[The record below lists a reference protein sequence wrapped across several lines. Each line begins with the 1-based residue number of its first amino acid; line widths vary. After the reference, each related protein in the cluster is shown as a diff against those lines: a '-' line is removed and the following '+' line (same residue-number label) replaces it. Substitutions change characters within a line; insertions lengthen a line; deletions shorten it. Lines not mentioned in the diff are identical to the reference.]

1 MVQFLSPDLL
11 FLIPAVILLL
21 VFLMNRTFVGFRN
34 REEYKGYLANR
45 KKTRMLMLISRI
57 AIFTLLI
64 IALAGPFI
72 SQEKLISGS
81 PKLKIFVDKSDSMS
95 LFDTGIADTI
105 MEQAKKEIPVEMR
118 TIAVGNRSALGDS
131 ILNYAQG
138 DESILLVSD
147 GNSNYGRSL
156 GDVMLFAN
164 MLNTTISALD
174 IQTEKSDALVKVLGP
189 MMTTVNVETEL
200 FAVIEEA
207 GEMNSYMLT
216 VEVDDQRV
224 LEQAVSSASTYSFKV
239 SLSEGYHRIKAE
251 ISADDYFKENNVF
264 YKVIKVEPKP
274 KVLFMTRTGSPLQQ
288 VMGSLY
294 DLSIASALPSDYQKY
309 SAIVLNDYPS
319 SSIDAEALG
328 EYVADGNGIVVVG
341 GKNSYDR
348 GSYKN
353 SVFEGLLPA
362 VVGTGG
368 EEARKDVNIVV
379 LIDISG
385 TSSELASASSDLT
398 KADVSKAL
406 TLQLFKDLKPDD
418 KVAVIAFHTKQILVS
433 GLSALSQKTDLV
445 DKVSRIY
452 SERGPGTL
460 IDEAI
465 IAARKLIAP
474 LSGSKNIILISDGI
488 PGGPASNDIA
498 AAGIAAQ
505 NGIKVYAIQVGDDSY
520 GAQHLQDI
528 VQAANGIYMKADESS
543 RVKVIFGEGAP
554 EKDNSYRME
563 IVNGYHF
570 ITKNLVLEGQVT
582 GFNFVVPK
590 QNADLLVSTGDG
602 HALLT
607 VWRFGLGRIASLS
620 TDDGSAW
627 AGQMLNSRNSK
638 LLSKTVNWAVGDLSR
653 NKEFD
658 VSMKDTYL
666 GEPVEVNV
674 ISNALPID
682 ESLKFSKIGEKLYTS
697 SFTPEKTG
705 FEKLLNAI
713 VAVNYNRE
721 LSAVG
726 TNADLQSLV
735 IMSRG
740 EFFKPDDVK
749 GIIDKV
755 KTDARR
761 MQTTK
766 VSYTWIFV
774 AAALAIFLIELT
786 ARKIAENRNISK

>member
-1 MVQFLSPDLL
+1 MMLQFLSPDLL
-11 FLIPAVILLL
+11 FLIPAVILFLI
-21 VFLMNRTFVGFRN
+21 FLMNRTFVGFRN
-34 REEYKGYLANR
+34 KEDYKGYLANR

-57 AIFTLLI
+57 ILFTLLI
-64 IALAGPFI
+64 MALAEPFL
-72 SQEKLISGS
+72 SQEKLITGN
-81 PKLKIFVDKSDSMS
+81 PQLRIFVDKSDSMS
-95 LFDTGIADTI
+95 LFETGIVDTI
-105 MEQAKKEIPVEMR
+105 LEQAQKEIPVELK
-118 TIAVGNRSALGDS
+118 TIATSNRSALGDS

-164 MLNTTISALD
+164 LLNTTISAID
-174 IQTEKSDALVKVLGP
+174 FQPTKSDAIVKIIGP
-189 MMTTVNVETEL
+189 TMTTVNVETEL
-200 FAVIEEA
+200 YAVVEEA
-207 GEMNSYMLT
+207 GDLPIYRLT
-216 VEVDDQRV
+216 VEVDDQKV
-224 LEQAVSSASTYSFKV
+224 LEREVSSASTYSFKV
-239 SLSEGYHRIKAE
+239 SLSEGYHRIKAQ
-251 ISADDYFKENNVF
+251 INADDYFKENNVF

-274 KVLFMTRTGSPLQQ
+274 KVLFLTKSTSPLQQ
-288 VMGSLY
+288 IMGSLY
-294 DLSIASALPSDYQKY
+294 DLRVASSLPSDYQKY

-319 SSIDAEALG
+319 SSINAEALG
-328 EYVADGNGIVVVG
+328 DYVAEGNGLFVVG
-341 GKNSYDR
+341 GKNAYDR
-348 GSYKN
+348 GGYKN
-353 SVFEGLLPA
+353 SLFEGMLPV

-385 TSSELASASSDLT
+385 SSSDLT
-398 KADVSKAL
+398 SGSLTKAEISKAL
-406 TLQLFKDLKPDD
+406 TLQLFRDLKPDD

-433 GLSALSQKTDLV
+433 GLSPLSQKTDLV
-445 DKVSRIY
+445 EKVSRIY
-452 SERGPGTL
+452 SQKGPGTL
-460 IDEAI
+460 IEDAL

-474 LSGSKNIILISDGI
+474 LSGSKNIILVSDGI
-488 PGGPASNDIA
+488 PGGPASYDVS

-505 NGIKVYAIQVGDDSY
+505 NGIKVYAMQVGDDSY
-520 GAQHLQDI
+520 GAEHLQNI
-528 VQAANGIYMKADESS
+528 VQAGNGIYFKADESS
-543 RVKVIFGEGAP
+543 KIKVVFGEGAP

-563 IVNGYHF
+563 TVNGYHF
-570 ITKNLVLEGQVT
+570 ITKNLVLDGKVT

-590 QNADLLVSTGDG
+590 QNADLLASTADG
-602 HALLT
+602 HPLLT

-627 AGQMLNSRNSK
+627 AGELLNSRNSK
-638 LLSKTVNWAVGDLSR
+638 LISKSVNWAVGDLSR

-658 VSMKDTYL
+658 VSMKDTYI

-682 ESLKFSKIGEKLYTS
+682 DSLKFSKIGENLYTS
-697 SFTPEKTG
+697 TFMPKKIG
-705 FEKLLNAI
+705 FEKFLNAI

-726 TNADLQSLV
+726 IDSDLQSLV
-735 IMSRG
+735 FMSKG
-740 EFFKPDDVK
+740 EFFKPDDIK
-749 GIIDKV
+749 GIIEKA

-774 AAALAIFLIELT
+774 VAALALFLLELT
-786 ARKIAENRNISK
+786 VRKIAENRNTSK